1 MKRFLKGLVKR
12 YVNLAMLADQPFDTM
27 VNRAHQVEMR
37 YEVEGNAKSKKYKTE
52 GQSSAQ
58 NLSYNGAFHMG
69 SSGGPSQ
76 SSHKTSLNNLN
87 KGDIDTRVEVID
99 KVIALIVVGRIV
111 DRVVQGQD
119 HDQLIYH
126 VPSVAAFTKAP
137 TSCKPVV
144 VSNIANK
151 VILLGNVL
159 FLEDNSQ
166 NCRVLWPIQLDLD
179 IQVLLD
185 LLAFN
190 LKANRVEV
198 LEVKI
203 QVVDP

>member
-1 MKRFLKGLVKR
+1 M
-12 YVNLAMLADQPFDTM
+12 D
-27 VNRAHQVEMR
+27 
-37 YEVEGNAKSKKYKTE
+37 
-52 GQSSAQ
+52 
-58 NLSYNGAFHMG
+58 
-69 SSGGPSQ
+69 
-76 SSHKTSLNNLN
+76 NLN
-87 KGDIDTRVEVID
+87 KGDVDTRVEVIN
-99 KVIALIVVGRIV
+99 KVITLTIVGRIL

-119 HDQLIYH
+119 QDQLMYH
-126 VPSVAAFTKAP
+126 VPSVVIFTKTLA
-137 TSCKPVV
+137 SCKPVV
-144 VSNIANK
+144 MLNVASK
-151 VILLGNVL
+151 VIFLGNVL